1 MIFSRFL
8 THANF
13 IYIYLDVTT
22 QTTPIFHD
30 NLSKMYLLQVLFI
43 DACHHQWFWSQ
54 LSWHK
59 LTGVSNKVFVFTRFK
74 EIPERYVAST
84 DRSAALELLKT
95 KTRRRRLFR
104 KTLTWNSFRESCHW
118 LHFFTIQ
125 FNMHDPLSA
134 QKLVLSFYKIYCNQ
148 PLTGDLQIS
157 SITLILI

>member
-1 MIFSRFL
+1 MLIGSVLYKPTWNLQYKRGKSVFYSDQKVWAVIWVKTPYFGTFTSITEISSTSFMLFIFSRFL

-22 QTTPIFHD
+22 QTTPIFHN

-95 KTRRRRLFR
+95 NPSK
-104 KTLTWNSFRESCHW
+104 E
-118 LHFFTIQ
+118 
-125 FNMHDPLSA
+125 A
-134 QKLVLSFYKIYCNQ
+134 V
-148 PLTGDLQIS
+148 
-157 SITLILI
+157 